1 VSKETSDRISAIHEI
16 NSYVLMV
23 LVAVHIAAAL
33 YYLWRKRENLIWPML
48 TGRKSVTDEAVED
61 YRGGPIWLAAG
72 LLALCVVFVWFVVT
86 RIGS

>member
-1 VSKETSDRISAIHEI
+1 MLSA
-16 NSYVLMV
+16 S
-23 LVAVHIAAAL
+23 
-33 YYLWRKRENLIWPML
+33 
-48 TGRKSVTDEAVED
+48 GRKSVTDEAVED